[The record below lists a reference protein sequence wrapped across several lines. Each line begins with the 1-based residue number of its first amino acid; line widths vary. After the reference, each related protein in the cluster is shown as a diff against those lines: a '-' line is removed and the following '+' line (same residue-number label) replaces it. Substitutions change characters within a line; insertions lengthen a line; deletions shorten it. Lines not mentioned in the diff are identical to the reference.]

1 MWEQWVVPVRMTRS
15 LSSGGYGRSSS
26 GIRGSGAGAEQ
37 QRQQQ
42 QQRERQQRESA
53 QERAVQAT
61 AHAVRECLLWVLDAA
76 RQIEHVPP
84 VMYSFQLQQPES
96 VASDAGRSAERPEGL
111 ATRVLQTPGMFDK

>member
-84 VMYSFQLQQPES
+84 VMYEFEILSLS
-96 VASDAGRSAERPEGL
+96 GAERREPVYS
-111 ATRVLQTPGMFDK
+111 RVMAAPALINLN